1 MAFKLFVLWTF
12 ILIGRPQ
19 DIFAFLIPMRP
30 ALTVAVIVVAA
41 IILKPGKK
49 DLSAVFETAESRR
62 YLLFYLVMILGIPF
76 AYHRHEA
83 FNYIF
88 LVYLMN
94 ILFFVIFLLMVDS
107 IQKIKSVIF
116 AVSLSVFC
124 YSVFSLL
131 EGRLSDGR
139 LFIYGKMF
147 DPNDIAYVLVSI
159 SPLCL
164 FYLIGKNSFIKKTLA
179 AASVLL
185 SIIVILLSGSRSG
198 VIALAVTSMLVVFS
212 GFEGI
217 KRSHKI
223 AFLACVAVIM
233 LLYNVN
239 INTERYMTLV
249 NIGSDYNVTDEFGRM
264 QIWERALDLFLSN
277 PITGVGVNCFAMA
290 LGYLRDSLNLSPK
303 WQATHN
309 SYIQVGVETGAIGLA
324 LFISIVVSCFKNFS
338 ALSRTD
344 PTTVENQEL
353 KTIAGL
359 LRIGFI
365 GHLISAFFLT
375 QGYSMY
381 FTMFFAFSAALRKV
395 HPQSGAPRIKRP
407 FHWPKT

>member
-19 DIFAFLIPMRP
+19 DIFGFLIPMRP
-30 ALTVAVIVVAA
+30 ALVVAVVLLAA

-49 DLSAVFETAESRR
+49 DLSAVFETVESRR

-94 ILFFVIFLLMVDS
+94 ILFFVVFLLMVDS
-107 IQKIKSVIF
+107 IQKIKGVIF

-147 DPNDIAYVLVSI
+147 DPNDIAYVLVSL
-159 SPLCL
+159 SPLSL
-164 FYLIGKNSFIKKTLA
+164 FYLAGENGFIKKALA
-179 AASVLL
+179 AVSVLL

-212 GFEGI
+212 GFGGI

-223 AFLACVAVIM
+223 AFLAGVAVIM
-233 LLYNVN
+233 LLYNVS
-239 INTERYMTLV
+239 INTERYMTLA

-290 LGYLRDSLNLSPK
+290 IGYLRDSLNLSPK

-338 ALSRTD
+338 ALSRTE
-344 PTTVENQEL
+344 PSTEEKQEL

-365 GHLISAFFLT
+365 GHLIGAFFLT

-381 FTMFFAFSAALRKV
+381 FTMFFAFSAALRNV
-395 HPQSGAPRIKRP
+395 HPRSEMPRIKRP
-407 FHWPKT
+407 LHGSRT